1 MWTIIK
7 FDKKK
12 YNLLK
17 KELKSNFGE
26 DCKIYRPLLL
36 IERFTRNKLVKKEI
50 SLLND
55 YLFCFHRSFE
65 KKNTLNKLKY
75 FVGLKYFLNGFHY
88 SQSEIENFIENLKKI
103 ENEEGY
109 ITRSIFQVEINK
121 FYKFNT
127 GSFANKIF
135 KVLSLQKNKLNI
147 IMGNLKSTINKN
159 EFIFSPL

>member
-1 MWTIIK
+1 MWAIIK

-17 KELKSNFGE
+17 KELKSNFGD
-26 DCKIYRPLLL
+26 DCTIYRPLLL
-36 IERFTRNKLVKKEI
+36 IEKFTKNKLVKKEI

-55 YLFCFHRSFE
+55 YLFCFHKSFE
-65 KKNTLNKLKY
+65 KKNALNKLKY

-88 SQSEIENFIENLKKI
+88 SQSEIENFVKNLKKI
-103 ENEEGY
+103 ENDEGY
-109 ITRSIFQVEINK
+109 ITRSIFEVEINK

-147 IMGNLKSTINKN
+147 MMGNLKSTINKN